1 MLSILNEHYL
11 LFASL
16 IILSFGIIYRFATHL
31 HYPSVQTSINLL
43 AILSLISVLIISS
56 IDTSITSTIF
66 NSLFIKD
73 YSTILVE
80 TLTILITLGILIVTK
95 QYNKK
100 ENIAQFEYTILVL
113 FVLISIHL
121 LVTVE
126 EIFAFYL
133 ILEFQSICLY
143 ILASL
148 KKNKYS
154 IEAALKYFI
163 LGSFASIILLLG
175 FSFIYGVSGL
185 TNYEDLMIFFKTT
198 SNFTPQILNMTK
210 YAIILTTL
218 GLFFKIYMAPMHLW
232 TADIYAQAPTSSVI
246 VFASTSLLPFY
257 IIFIKIYIQIFGE
270 FYSFWKHI
278 ITIACLLSII
288 IGTIGA
294 MYQYTIKRLLAY
306 SSIANTGYIFLSM
319 LTMYSPI
326 LIANGLLYITIYTI
340 NTFGVFV
347 LLLSTKIKNGDTK
360 EEYVENIYQL
370 AGLYSKNTFF
380 CLIWLVFFYTIAG
393 IPPFSVFFA
402 KIYLFTSLIY
412 TSTWIWIPIIVAI
425 ITIISTFY
433 YIRIIQIIYFE
444 EEKQNYG
451 LSCIENINIII
462 IYFIMIINISYIFIT
477 TDISSIMQYIAI
489 LLLA

>member
-31 HYPSVQTSINLL
+31 NYPSVQTSINLL
-43 AILSLISVLIISS
+43 AILSLISVLIIT
-56 IDTSITSTIF
+56 IVDTSIPSMIF

-73 YSTILVE
+73 YTTLLVEIITILLAVG
-80 TLTILITLGILIVTK
+80 ILITTK
-95 QYNKK
+95 QYNKT
-100 ENIAQFEYTILVL
+100 ENIAQFEYTILLL

-126 EIFAFYL
+126 ELFSFYL

-143 ILASL
+143 VLASL

-185 TNYEDLMIFFKTT
+185 TNYEDLIVFFKNTNNLTT
-198 SNFTPQILNMTK
+198 EVVNMTK
-210 YAIILTTL
+210 YAILLTSI

-232 TADIYAQAPTSSVI
+232 AADIYAQAPTSSVI
-246 VFASTSLLPFY
+246 IFASTSLLPFY
-257 IIFIKIYIQIFGE
+257 IIFIKIYVQIFGE
-270 FYSFWKHI
+270 FYNFWKHI
-278 ITIACLLSII
+278 IVIACLLSII

-306 SSIANTGYIFLSM
+306 SSIANTGYMFLSL
-319 LTMYSPI
+319 LTIHSPV
-326 LIANGLLYITIYTI
+326 LLANGLLYITIYTI

-347 LLLSTKIKNGDTK
+347 LLLSTKIKNEQKK
-360 EEYVENIYQL
+360 EEYIENIYQL
-370 AGLYSKNTFF
+370 AGMYKKNTFF
-380 CLIWLVFFYTIAG
+380 CLIWLIFFYAIAG
-393 IPPFSVFFA
+393 LPPFSVFFA

-412 TSTWIWIPIIVAI
+412 TSTWIWVPIIVALV
-425 ITIISTFY
+425 TVISTFY

-451 LSCIENINIII
+451 LAAMYSNNITIL
-462 IYFIMIINISYIFIT
+462 YFIMILNISYMFIT
-477 TDISSIMQYIAI
+477 NDMSSIMQYISITI
-489 LLLA
+489 LS